1 MRHFKLIIKKERLVY
16 TNYWSN
22 CRYCWV
28 FVFNFQVVTVGVSS
42 PEISVPASTSSETTR
57 RYTRLT
63 NQPTNQ
69 SPTHP
74 INQSLLHRHYQPRQ
88 CWDTSLR
95 SYSKLTRYQL
105 FLCTLIIVLLL
116 HCHWLDMFNIDPLSR
131 TTDCFVRTLI
141 YFLCHVYRI
150 YVYIFP
156 ILFKYRSQLK
166 CMWFWMADFWVLNFN
181 VILLA
186 FLRPHLSV
194 SVFVFVCLSVS
205 VSVCLSVSLWIF

>member
-1 MRHFKLIIKKERLVY
+1 M
-16 TNYWSN
+16 
-22 CRYCWV
+22 
-28 FVFNFQVVTVGVSS
+28 GVSS

-95 SYSKLTRYQL
+95 SYSKITPYQL
-105 FLCTLIIVLLL
+105 FLCTIIIVWLL
-116 HCHWLDMFNIDPLSR
+116 HCHWLDLFNIDPLSR

-141 YFLCHVYRI
+141 YFLCRVYRI

-181 VILLA
+181 VIYS
-186 FLRPHLSV
+186 LS
-194 SVFVFVCLSVS
+194 SGHISLSLCLCLSVCLCL
-205 VSVCLSVSLWIF
+205 CLSLCLSLNILRMEEDRIPLK